1 MEIDQIGGQF
11 DMKNLK
17 VSKKLLLSFS
27 IVIAM
32 TVAIVVTGIVGMT
45 TLLKD
50 YNEFYNSPFQNVQLL
65 KEMSKSMNSSS
76 KNMIQSAIET
86 DTTMINERL
95 ALADSDIANLT
106 ETVKQV
112 RNTFTDSKLIDEIQ
126 TSLNDIGTSIDKFTE
141 LCKANLSEEAYAYYK
156 SDLMDK
162 FQNANSK
169 INTAIDI
176 ATTQAKNL
184 YDEGIKT
191 SNVVIVI
198 GVVVGVAGVVM
209 GIVLSIYLTKSIT
222 TGLKD
227 VQNAAKNIC
236 NGNFKIDIKYTSK
249 DEIGELAEN
258 MRMMCKETITV
269 IKDIDRCFEELSKG
283 NLNLSNDSAALYIGE
298 YSQINKNQVALV
310 DKLNT
315 IMADI
320 NQSAEQ
326 VASGSEQVAAG
337 AQALASGATEQ
348 ASSVEEL
355 AATIQVVAGQI
366 HQNAEAAK
374 SASSKTNETVEA
386 MHSANTKMEELVK
399 AMEEIKERSGQ
410 ISQIIKT
417 IEDIAFQTN
426 ILSLNAAIEAA
437 RAGEAGKGFAVVADE
452 VRNLASKSG
461 EAANNTNEL
470 IESTVRAVEQG
481 NGLVS
486 EVAAMMEQVAA
497 SSGEVQKLNSSISD
511 ASAEAADS
519 IVQIDTGVE
528 QISNV
533 VQTNSA
539 TAEESAA
546 ASEELSGQAVT
557 LKELISEFKLR
568 EA

>member
-1 MEIDQIGGQF
+1 
-11 DMKNLK
+11 MKNLK
-17 VSKKLLLSFS
+17 MSMKLLISFG
-27 IVIAM
+27 IVLVLM
-32 TVAIVVTGIVGMT
+32 VVIVVTAIIGMT
-45 TLLKD
+45 TISRDLD
-50 YNEFYNSPFQNVQLL
+50 TFYKSPFQNVQLL
-65 KEMSKSMNSSS
+65 ENIS
-76 KNMIQSAIET
+76 KNLHASAKNMLQASVDSDST
-86 DTTMINERL
+86 VVNERL
-95 ALADSDIANLT
+95 TLADENIHTL
-106 ETVKQV
+106 
-112 RNTFTDSKLIDEIQ
+112 TDSLKTIRATFDDGAMIDAIES
-126 TSLNDIGTSIDKFTE
+126 TLNKIDAAVDKYSE
-141 LCKANLSEEAYAYYK
+141 LCKSNNITEAYAYYK
-156 SDLMDK
+156 SELMPD
-162 FQNANSK
+162 FSTGNTQ
-169 INTAIDI
+169 INTALEAAKAKAESLYKEGMGASNAI
-176 ATTQAKNL
+176 TT
-184 YDEGIKT
+184 
-191 SNVVIVI
+191 
-198 GVVVGVAGVVM
+198 VGVAFSVVAIAA

-222 TGLKD
+222 VGLKD

-236 NGNFKIDIKYTSK
+236 AGNFNVDIKYKSK
-249 DEIGELAEN
+249 DEVGELAEN
-258 MRMMCKETITV
+258 MRLMCKETINV

-283 NLNLSNDSAALYIGE
+283 NLNLSNDSASLYIGE

-310 DKLNT
+310 DKLNA
-315 IMADI
+315 IMSDI
-320 NQSAEQ
+320 RQSADQ
-326 VASGSEQVAAG
+326 VASGSEQVSAG

-374 SASSKTNETVEA
+374 SASFKTNETVEA
-386 MHSANTKMEELVK
+386 MNSANTKMEELVK
-399 AMEEIKERSGQ
+399 AMEEIKERSAQ

-486 EVAAMMEQVAA
+486 EVAAMMEQVAL

-539 TAEESAA
+539 TAEQSAA
-546 ASEELSGQAVT
+546 ASEELSGQAET
-557 LKELISEFKLR
+557 LKELISEFKLKN
-568 EA
+568 A

>member
-1 MEIDQIGGQF
+1 
-11 DMKNLK
+11 MKNLK
-17 VSKKLLLSFS
+17 MSMKLLVSFG
-27 IVIAM
+27 IVLVLMVVIVVIA
-32 TVAIVVTGIVGMT
+32 IIGLT
-45 TLLKD
+45 TITNDLD
-50 YNEFYNSPFQNVQLL
+50 TFYKAPFQNVQLL
-65 KEMSKSMNSSS
+65 EGISKNLNATS
-76 KNMIQSAIET
+76 KNMLQAAVDSDST
-86 DTTMINERL
+86 VVNERL
-95 ALADSDIANLT
+95 TMAAENIHSLSDSLKTIRT
-106 ETVKQV
+106 
-112 RNTFTDSKLIDEIQ
+112 TFDGDPALIDAIEA
-126 TSLNDIGTSIDKFTE
+126 TLNKIDTDVDKYGE
-141 LCKANLSEEAYAYYK
+141 LCKSNGVDEAYAFYK
-156 SDLMDK
+156 SELMPD
-162 FQNANSK
+162 FQTANTQ
-169 INTAIDI
+169 INQGIEI
-176 ATTQAKNL
+176 ATERAKKL
-184 YDEGIKT
+184 YDEGMAV
-191 SNVVIVI
+191 SNAITTF
-198 GVVVGVAGVVM
+198 GVAFSLAAIAA
-209 GIVLSIYLTKSIT
+209 GIFLSIYLTKSIT
-222 TGLKD
+222 VGLKD

-236 NGNFKIDIKYTSK
+236 NGNFNVDIKYKSK
-249 DEIGELAEN
+249 DEVGELAEN
-258 MRMMCKETITV
+258 MRVMCKETIAV

-283 NLNLSNDSAALYIGE
+283 NLDLSNDSAALYIGE

-310 DKLNT
+310 DKLND
-315 IMADI
+315 IMANI
-320 NQSAEQ
+320 SQSAEQ
-326 VASGSEQVAAG
+326 VASGSEQVSAG

-374 SASSKTNETVEA
+374 SASFKTNETVEA
-386 MHSANTKMEELVK
+386 MNSANTKMEELVK
-399 AMEEIKERSGQ
+399 AMEEIKERSAQ

-486 EVAAMMEQVAA
+486 EVASMMEQVAL

-539 TAEESAA
+539 TAEQSAA
-546 ASEELSGQAVT
+546 ASEELSGQAET
-557 LKELISEFKLR
+557 LKELISEFKLKN
-568 EA
+568 A

>member
-1 MEIDQIGGQF
+1 
-11 DMKNLK
+11 MKNLK
-17 VSKKLLLSFS
+17 MSMKLLVSFGIVLALVVV
-27 IVIAM
+27 IVITAVVGIT
-32 TVAIVVTGIVGMT
+32 TVSGEIT
-45 TLLKD
+45 K
-50 YNEFYNSPFQNVQLL
+50 FYNSPFQNVQLL
-65 KEMSKSMNSSS
+65 EGISKNLNSSA
-76 KNMIQSAIET
+76 KNMLQAAVET
-86 DTTMINERL
+86 DSTTINERL
-95 ALADSDIANLT
+95 TLADSDITALS
-106 ETVKQV
+106 ESLKEI
-112 RNTFTDSKLIDEIQ
+112 RKTFDDSKLVDEIE
-126 TSLNDIGTSIDKFTE
+126 TSLNNIGTSIDKFTE

-156 SDLMDK
+156 SNLMSELV
-162 FQNANSK
+162 NANAK
-169 INTAIDI
+169 IDTAIDI
-176 ATTQAKNL
+176 AKTNAKQL
-184 YDEGIKT
+184 YEEGVAT
-191 SNVVIVI
+191 SNVVTIVGVAVGVVGIVI
-198 GVVVGVAGVVM
+198 GLF
-209 GIVLSIYLTKSIT
+209 LSIYLTKTIT
-222 TGLKD
+222 VGLKD

-236 NGNFKIDIKYTSK
+236 AGNFKVDIKYKSK
-249 DEIGELAEN
+249 DEVGELAEN
-258 MRMMCKETITV
+258 MRVMCKETIAV

-283 NLNLSNDSAALYIGE
+283 NLNLSNDSAPLYVGE

-310 DKLNT
+310 DKLND
-315 IMADI
+315 IMANI
-320 NQSAEQ
+320 SQSAEQ
-326 VASGSEQVAAG
+326 VASGSEQVSAG

-374 SASSKTNETVEA
+374 SASFKTNETVEA
-386 MHSANTKMEELVK
+386 MNSANTKMEELVK
-399 AMEEIKERSGQ
+399 AMEEIKERSAQ

-486 EVAAMMEQVAA
+486 EVAAMMEQVAV

-539 TAEESAA
+539 TAEQSAA
-546 ASEELSGQAVT
+546 ASEELSGQAET
-557 LKELISEFKLR
+557 LKELISEFKLKN
-568 EA
+568 A

>member
-1 MEIDQIGGQF
+1 
-11 DMKNLK
+11 MKNLK
-17 VSKKLLLSFS
+17 MSMKLLVSFG
-27 IVIAM
+27 IVLVLMVVIVVIA
-32 TVAIVVTGIVGMT
+32 IIGLT
-45 TLLKD
+45 TITNDLD
-50 YNEFYNSPFQNVQLL
+50 TFYKAPFQNVQLL
-65 KEMSKSMNSSS
+65 EGISKNLNSSA
-76 KNMIQSAIET
+76 KNMLQAAVDSDSNAIS
-86 DTTMINERL
+86 ERL
-95 ALADSDIANLT
+95 ELADSDIHSLSESLKT
-106 ETVKQV
+106 IRT
-112 RNTFTDSKLIDEIQ
+112 TFDGDPALIDTIES
-126 TSLNDIGTSIDKFTE
+126 TLNKIDSSVDTYTE
-141 LCKANLSEEAYAYYK
+141 LCKANNVGDAYVYYK
-156 SDLMDK
+156 NELMPD
-162 FQNANSK
+162 FQAANTQ
-169 INTAIDI
+169 INQGIEI
-176 ATTQAKNL
+176 ATERAKKL
-184 YDEGIKT
+184 YDEGMAV
-191 SNVVIVI
+191 SNAITTF
-198 GVVVGVAGVVM
+198 GVAFSIAAIAA
-209 GIVLSIYLTKSIT
+209 GIFLSIYLTKSIT
-222 TGLKD
+222 VGLKD

-236 NGNFKIDIKYTSK
+236 NGNFNVDITYKSK
-249 DEIGELAEN
+249 DEVGELAEN
-258 MRMMCKETITV
+258 MRVMCKETIAV

-283 NLNLSNDSAALYIGE
+283 NLDLSNDSAALYIGE

-310 DKLNT
+310 DKLND
-315 IMADI
+315 IMANI
-320 NQSAEQ
+320 SQSAEQ
-326 VASGSEQVAAG
+326 VASGSEQVSAG

-374 SASSKTNETVEA
+374 SASFKTNETVEA
-386 MHSANTKMEELVK
+386 MNSANTKMEELVK
-399 AMEEIKERSGQ
+399 AMEEIKERSAQ

-486 EVAAMMEQVAA
+486 EVASMMEQVAL

-539 TAEESAA
+539 TAEQSAA
-546 ASEELSGQAVT
+546 ASEELSGQAET
-557 LKELISEFKLR
+557 LKELISEFKLKN
-568 EA
+568 A

>member
-1 MEIDQIGGQF
+1 
-11 DMKNLK
+11 MKNLK
-17 VSKKLLLSFS
+17 MSMKLLLSFGIVLILVVV
-27 IVIAM
+27 IVITAVVGIT
-32 TVAIVVTGIVGMT
+32 TVSGEIT
-45 TLLKD
+45 K
-50 YNEFYNSPFQNVQLL
+50 FYNSPFQNVQLL
-65 KEMSKSMNSSS
+65 EGISKNLNSSA
-76 KNMIQSAIET
+76 KNMLQAAVET
-86 DTTMINERL
+86 DSTTINERL
-95 ALADSDIANLT
+95 TLADSDITALSDSLK
-106 ETVKQV
+106 EIRK
-112 RNTFTDSKLIDEIQ
+112 TFDDSKLVDEIE
-126 TSLNDIGTSIDKFTE
+126 TSLNNIGTSIDKFTE

-156 SDLMDK
+156 SNLMSELV
-162 FQNANSK
+162 NANAK
-169 INTAIDI
+169 IDTAIDI
-176 ATTQAKNL
+176 AKTNAKQL
-184 YDEGIKT
+184 YEEGVST
-191 SNVVIVI
+191 SNVVTIVGVSVGVVGIVI
-198 GVVVGVAGVVM
+198 GLF
-209 GIVLSIYLTKSIT
+209 LSIYLTKTIT
-222 TGLKD
+222 VGLKD
-227 VQNAAKNIC
+227 VQNAAKNIFA
-236 NGNFKIDIKYTSK
+236 GNFKVDIKYKSK
-249 DEIGELAEN
+249 DEVGELAEN
-258 MRMMCKETITV
+258 MRVMCRETIAV

-283 NLNLSNDSAALYIGE
+283 NLNLSNDSASLYVGE

-310 DKLNT
+310 DKLND
-315 IMADI
+315 IMANI
-320 NQSAEQ
+320 SQSAEQ
-326 VASGSEQVAAG
+326 VASGSEQVSAG

-374 SASSKTNETVEA
+374 SASFKTNETVEA
-386 MHSANTKMEELVK
+386 MNSANTKMEELVK
-399 AMEEIKERSGQ
+399 AMEEIKERSAQ

-486 EVAAMMEQVAA
+486 EVAAMMEQVAV

-539 TAEESAA
+539 TAEQSAA
-546 ASEELSGQAVT
+546 ASEELSGQAET
-557 LKELISEFKLR
+557 LKELISEFKLKN
-568 EA
+568 A

>member
-1 MEIDQIGGQF
+1 MEDNF
-11 DMKNLK
+11 MKNLK
-17 VSKKLLLSFS
+17 MSMKLLISFG
-27 IVIAM
+27 IVLVMMVI
-32 TVAIVVTGIVGMT
+32 IVVTAIIGMT
-45 TLLKD
+45 TISNDLD
-50 YNEFYNSPFQNVQLL
+50 TFYKSPFQNVQLL
-65 KEMSKSMNSSS
+65 ENIS
-76 KNMIQSAIET
+76 KNLHASAKNMLQAAVDSDST
-86 DTTMINERL
+86 VVNERL
-95 ALADSDIANLT
+95 TMADENIHSLSDSLKTIRA
-106 ETVKQV
+106 
-112 RNTFTDSKLIDEIQ
+112 TFEDGSMIDAIEA
-126 TSLNDIGTSIDKFTE
+126 TLNKIDTAVDKYSE
-141 LCKANLSEEAYAYYK
+141 LCKANNVGDAYVYYK
-156 SDLMDK
+156 NELMPD
-162 FQNANSK
+162 FSNGNTQ
-169 INTAIDI
+169 INTALE
-176 ATTQAKNL
+176 AAKAKADAL
-184 YDEGIKT
+184 YKEGMAA
-191 SNVVIVI
+191 SNAIMT
-198 GVVVGVAGVVM
+198 VGVAFSVVAIVSGVL
-209 GIVLSIYLTKSIT
+209 LSIYLTKSIT
-222 TGLKD
+222 AGLKD

-236 NGNFKIDIKYTSK
+236 DGNFNVNIKYTSK
-249 DEIGELAEN
+249 DEVGELADN
-258 MRMMCKETITV
+258 MRKMCKETVAV

-283 NLNLSNDSAALYIGE
+283 NLNLSNDSAYLYIGE

-310 DKLNT
+310 DKLNV
-315 IMADI
+315 IMSDI

-326 VASGSEQVAAG
+326 VASGSEQVSAG

-486 EVAAMMEQVAA
+486 EVATMMEQVAV

-539 TAEESAA
+539 TAQQSAA
-546 ASEELSGQAVT
+546 ASEELSSQAET
-557 LKELISEFKLR
+557 LKELISEFKLKN
-568 EA
+568 A